1 MSFGREL
8 IKRGVTLF
16 LGLLAN
22 GAPGVEPGSREYP
35 VRLPLADAPIS
46 AASVTVAAAY
56 SLLEG

>member
-8 IKRGVTLF
+8 INIRGNPF

-46 AASVTVAAAY
+46 AAGIAVAAA
-56 SLLEG
+56 